1 MKPGYVKSSARV
13 LWVGVLLSV
22 LSACGG
28 GGGGSGVS
36 PPPTTAPLSALSYP
50 TAGGIAS
57 RICVTRPL
65 HVVPIQVSE
74 FATPDSS

>member
-1 MKPGYVKSSARV
+1 MKSGYVKSSARA
-13 LWVGVLLSV
+13 LGVGVLLSV

-28 GGGGSGVS
+28 GGGGGSGVS
-36 PPPTTAPLSALSYP
+36 PPPTTAPPSALSYP

-65 HVVPIQVSE
+65 PIQVSK